1 MTVGFRIGY
10 DWSRERKS
18 ACSNLPSASAHPEV
32 VQQSLDQEVA
42 SGRLLGPFQPDEL
55 CPPVHVSRFG
65 VIEKKHQQ
73 GKFRIIVDLS
83 FPEGKSIND
92 GIATELCSLSY
103 TRVDDVVKGIC
114 QLGSGTL
121 MAKIDIKSA
130 YRIVPVHPV
139 DRHLLATSWNGQ
151 LYVDGALPFGLRSA
165 PKIFTALADAFEF
178 IMKQHGIEWVWHYL
192 DDFITIGPPA
202 TTKCAAALD
211 IMLALSDLLG
221 IPLATD
227 KIEGPACVITFLG
240 ITLDAVQMELRLPE
254 EKIER
259 LKSLIEEWSPK
270 RWCRKRDLE
279 SLIGQLHHASTV
291 VKPGRSFTRRMID
304 LCKSVHRRDRPIRL
318 NKSFHSDLAWWRLFL
333 TQWNGVA
340 MMPTLTNKRPEY
352 TVTSDASGSW
362 GCGAFCDN
370 LWLQIPWSDSTAL
383 LSQSIAVKEMI
394 PIIASCVVWGHDWR
408 GKHILAKSDN
418 ESAVHVIK
426 RRSCKDE
433 TLMHMLRCLFFI
445 EALFG
450 FTLVAEHIPGAHNE
464 LADAIS
470 RNHATLFLSKV
481 PGACRTPT
489 SVPQEL
495 LEILIHQQPDWTSLN
510 WTALFTSIL
519 EKV

>member
-352 TVTSDASGSW
+352 TVTSDASGHGVAVPSAITS
-362 GCGAFCDN
+362 GSKYHGATV
-370 LWLQIPWSDSTAL
+370 QRYSPS
-383 LSQSIAVKEMI
+383 
-394 PIIASCVVWGHDWR
+394 P
-408 GKHILAKSDN
+408 
-418 ESAVHVIK
+418 
-426 RRSCKDE
+426 
-433 TLMHMLRCLFFI
+433 
-445 EALFG
+445 
-450 FTLVAEHIPGAHNE
+450 
-464 LADAIS
+464 S
-470 RNHATLFLSKV
+470 R
-481 PGACRTPT
+481 
-489 SVPQEL
+489 
-495 LEILIHQQPDWTSLN
+495 
-510 WTALFTSIL
+510 
-519 EKV
+519 